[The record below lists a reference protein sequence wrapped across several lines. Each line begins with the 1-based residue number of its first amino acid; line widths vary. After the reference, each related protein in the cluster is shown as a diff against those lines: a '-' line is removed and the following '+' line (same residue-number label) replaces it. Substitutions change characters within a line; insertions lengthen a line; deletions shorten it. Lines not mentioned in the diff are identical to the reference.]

1 MKALVLGGGGA
12 KGSYEV
18 GVWKALNK
26 LNMKFDIVTGV
37 SIGSINGAF
46 YVANEYKK
54 CLKMWRTITTNDLFD
69 VAIGS
74 KLSKE
79 DLQSLVKQ
87 MSTGGISFANAE
99 KFLKKNINEEK
110 VRKSKINYGLVT
122 VSLTNKKP
130 RFLTKEQIPYG
141 KLVDYICASSICY
154 PFVHTQD
161 INDESFIDGGF
172 YDGIPI
178 NLAIDMGA
186 TEIVAVDLSVLAIN
200 KKPKDKNV
208 KVDVIKMKDKTPLTL
223 TFTKE
228 YADKNNYNIV
238 GIYND
243 AGYSGKNLMRPEMQR
258 LLKDI
263 EDGKID
269 ILLAIKTDRLT
280 RDGYDGYWLLHQ
292 CDKYNV
298 RIELT
303 LEPFDISTANGEM
316 MFGLNLAFGQRER
329 KEISARTKR
338 GLEQM
343 AIEHKHPN
351 KPPYGYTRDPITK
364 HLEIEPIEAEV
375 VKDIFNM
382 SINGIPYRQ
391 IAEKM
396 RNENR
401 YLKRGKWSDSRVCKI
416 LDNEIYIGTFRFGK
430 YNRKK

>member
-1 MKALVLGGGGA
+1 M
-12 KGSYEV
+12 
-18 GVWKALNK
+18 NK
-26 LNMKFDIVTGV
+26 
-37 SIGSINGAF
+37 
-46 YVANEYKK
+46 
-54 CLKMWRTITTNDLFD
+54 
-69 VAIGS
+69 VAIY
-74 KLSKE
+74 
-79 DLQSLVKQ
+79 VRV
-87 MSTGGISFANAE
+87 STD
-99 KFLKKNINEEK
+99 
-110 VRKSKINYGLVT
+110 
-122 VSLTNKKP
+122 
-130 RFLTKEQIPYG
+130 EQRDNGY
-141 KLVDYICASSICY
+141 SIDS
-154 PFVHTQD
+154 Q
-161 INDESFIDGGF
+161 
-172 YDGIPI
+172 
-178 NLAIDMGA
+178 LRM
-186 TEIVAVDLSVLAIN
+186 L
-200 KKPKDKNV
+200 
-208 KVDVIKMKDKTPLTL
+208 
-223 TFTKE
+223 KE

-343 AIEHKHPN
+343 VIEHKHPN
-351 KPPYGYTRDPITK
+351 KPPYGYTRDSITK
-364 HLEIEPIEAEV
+364 HLEIEPVEALV

-382 SINGIPYRQ
+382 SVNGIPYRQ

-396 RNENR
+396 RAV
-401 YLKRGKWSDSRVCKI
+401 LKDIDNTFEIFPFRPAISLQCQSLFQHHTCIYWYWIFTYAKQVYCSLRINHIDDLFNSR
-416 LDNEIYIGTFRFGK
+416 L
-430 YNRKK
+430 

>member
-1 MKALVLGGGGA
+1 MN
-12 KGSYEV
+12 
-18 GVWKALNK
+18 NK
-26 LNMKFDIVTGV
+26 
-37 SIGSINGAF
+37 
-46 YVANEYKK
+46 
-54 CLKMWRTITTNDLFD
+54 
-69 VAIGS
+69 VAIYVRVSTDEQRDNGY
-74 KLSKE
+74 
-79 DLQSLVKQ
+79 SLDSQ
-87 MSTGGISFANAE
+87 LRM
-99 KFLKKNINEEK
+99 L
-110 VRKSKINYGLVT
+110 
-122 VSLTNKKP
+122 
-130 RFLTKEQIPYG
+130 
-141 KLVDYICASSICY
+141 
-154 PFVHTQD
+154 
-161 INDESFIDGGF
+161 
-172 YDGIPI
+172 
-178 NLAIDMGA
+178 
-186 TEIVAVDLSVLAIN
+186 
-200 KKPKDKNV
+200 
-208 KVDVIKMKDKTPLTL
+208 
-223 TFTKE
+223 KE

-382 SINGIPYRQ
+382 YLNGNSVYYIRDYLNKKNIQSPSGYAKKQ
-391 IAEKM
+391 TEIKKW
-396 RNENR
+396 NGVTILNILSNR
-401 YLKRGKWSDSRVCKI
+401 A
-416 LDNEIYIGTFRFGK
+416 YIGATVANKRVNLSYK
-430 YNRKK
+430 SKKRIKVPNEENIITENTHEPIIEKEDFEKVITEFQKAFKEMAGDNK

>member
-1 MKALVLGGGGA
+1 MN
-12 KGSYEV
+12 
-18 GVWKALNK
+18 NK
-26 LNMKFDIVTGV
+26 
-37 SIGSINGAF
+37 
-46 YVANEYKK
+46 
-54 CLKMWRTITTNDLFD
+54 
-69 VAIGS
+69 VAIY
-74 KLSKE
+74 
-79 DLQSLVKQ
+79 VRV
-87 MSTGGISFANAE
+87 STD
-99 KFLKKNINEEK
+99 
-110 VRKSKINYGLVT
+110 
-122 VSLTNKKP
+122 
-130 RFLTKEQIPYG
+130 EQRDNGY
-141 KLVDYICASSICY
+141 SIDS
-154 PFVHTQD
+154 Q
-161 INDESFIDGGF
+161 
-172 YDGIPI
+172 
-178 NLAIDMGA
+178 LRM
-186 TEIVAVDLSVLAIN
+186 L
-200 KKPKDKNV
+200 
-208 KVDVIKMKDKTPLTL
+208 
-223 TFTKE
+223 KE

-364 HLEIEPIEAEV
+364 HLEIEPVEALV

-382 SINGIPYRQ
+382 SVDGIPYRQ

-401 YLKRGKWSDSRVCKI
+401 YLKSKI
-416 LDNEIYIGTFRFGK
+416 
-430 YNRKK
+430 